1 MAAKPTGARPVAL
14 VRCYREQLGYQ
25 GWMRKAQILQ
35 YWMSRY
41 GNLSD
46 MARERFVRRQEVA
59 RLTRYPDDVVHAAI
73 RWSNLLA
80 DALSFANSAYEGEPR
95 PLPPEPGEPSP
106 PVTARPSRAHS
117 RRVEHGA
124 AKRYPV
130 DANLAKKIGPIQSY
144 EDTF

>member
-1 MAAKPTGARPVAL
+1 
-14 VRCYREQLGYQ
+14 
-25 GWMRKAQILQ
+25 MRKAQILH

-41 GNLSD
+41 GNLSR
-46 MARERFVRRQEVA
+46 ASRERFLRRQEVA
-59 RLTRYPDDVVHAAI
+59 RLTRYADDVVHAAI

-95 PLPPEPGEPSP
+95 PLPPEPGEPSS
-106 PVTARPSRAHS
+106 PVTARPSRADA
-117 RRVEHGA
+117 RRVEHDA

-130 DANLAKKIGPIQSY
+130 DADLAKKIGAIQSY